1 MVNKVILIGNLGR
14 DPEVRT
20 FENGNKTCSF
30 SVATNE
36 SYRDKNNVWQ
46 TVTEWHN
53 ITAFGYV
60 AEKAERDLKKGG
72 SVYIEGKISYR
83 KYNDKEG
90 VERHITEIVAQNLN
104 SLEKRERSGQLSPNP
119 AEGDKDLPF

>member
-14 DPEVRT
+14 DPELRT

-36 SYRDKNNVWQ
+36 SYKDKNNVWQ

-53 ITAFGYV
+53 VTAFGYV
-60 AEKAERDLKKGG
+60 AEKAERDLKKGS
-72 SVYIEGKISYR
+72 SVYIEGKITYR
-83 KYNDKEG
+83 KYNDKDG
-90 VERHITEIVAQNLN
+90 VEKNITEIVALTLN
-104 SLEKRERSGQLSPNP
+104 SLEKREKSNQFGTNAPEDKSESP
-119 AEGDKDLPF
+119 F